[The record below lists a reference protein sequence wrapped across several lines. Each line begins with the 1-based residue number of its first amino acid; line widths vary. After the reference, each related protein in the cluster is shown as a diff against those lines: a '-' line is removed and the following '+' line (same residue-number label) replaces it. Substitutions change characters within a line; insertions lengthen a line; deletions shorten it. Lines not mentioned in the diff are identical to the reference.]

1 MEGWVLS
8 DALVVY
14 NVPFSSTY
22 HEEEN
27 KCLSWVVEFSST
39 CASWDISICFLS
51 DLQLMRCRV
60 LDGCTYVDS
69 ASLDLSK

>member
-1 MEGWVLS
+1 MEGRVLS

-14 NVPFSSTY
+14 NVPFWSTY
-22 HEEEN
+22 HEKEN
-27 KCLSWVVEFSST
+27 KCLSGVVEFSST

-60 LDGCTYVDS
+60 LDGYTYADS